1 MQGLFNRSTA
11 THFHPSLSLR
21 VDALTGNGW
30 LYPPSHIPLVYN
42 RRMMHILPIPPSGPV
57 RATFLARPN
66 RFIVRAETPV
76 LGVFDAYMPNPG
88 RLRELLLP
96 GATLLL
102 SPTAGKQPF
111 VVAGVE
117 RDGEPVMLHTHWNNL
132 VARRLLE
139 ARLVPG
145 LEDAEVVRAE
155 FPVGHSRFDF
165 LLRDPRGELLLEVKS
180 CTLFGNGVAM
190 FPDAITERGRRH
202 LEELAALSREGRRCA
217 VLFVVHTPRVS
228 CFQPDYHTDLDF
240 AQTLFAV
247 RRDVQIVAASVRW
260 NADLTLDETV
270 RALPIPW
277 PRIARESQ
285 DRGAYLLLLR
295 LPEPRRIDV
304 GGLGTIDFAAGHYIY
319 VGSAMRGLT
328 ARMARHVRLRKQYH
342 WHVDYLRAR
351 ADRAEV
357 LAVRSSKREECS
369 LAKAVGTLFQAG
381 PAGLG
386 SSDCDCPTHLF
397 YCGAAHPLD
406 QRDFHGLLERFRMRP

>member
-1 MQGLFNRSTA
+1 M
-11 THFHPSLSLR
+11 
-21 VDALTGNGW
+21 
-30 LYPPSHIPLVYN
+30 PP
-42 RRMMHILPIPPSGPV
+42 ILPIPDANPV

-66 RFIVRAETPV
+66 RFIVRAETPA
-76 LGVFDAYMPNPG
+76 LGAFDAYMPNPG

-132 VARRLLE
+132 VARRLIE

-145 LEDAEVVRAE
+145 LQESEVVRAE
-155 FPVGHSRFDF
+155 VPVGRSRFDF

-190 FPDAITERGRRH
+190 FPDAVTERGRRH

-228 CFQPDYHTDLDF
+228 CFMPDYHTDLDF
-240 AQTLFAV
+240 ARTLVKV
-247 RRDVQIVAASVRW
+247 RRDVRIIAASVKW
-260 NADLTLDETV
+260 NADLTLDDTV

-277 PRIARESQ
+277 PRITREAQ

-295 LPEPRRIDV
+295 LPAPCRIDV
-304 GGLGTIDFAAGHYIY
+304 GGLGAVDFAAGHYVY
-319 VGSAMRGLT
+319 VGSAMRGLG
-328 ARMARHVRLRKQYH
+328 ARMARHVRLRKQCH

-351 ADRAEV
+351 ADRAET
-357 LAVRSSKREECS
+357 LAVRSSSREECA
-369 LAKAVGTLFQAG
+369 LAQAVGALFQPG
-381 PAGLG
+381 PTGFG
-386 SSDCDCPTHLF
+386 CSDCACPTHLF
-397 YCGAAHPLD
+397 HSGQAHPLD
-406 QRDFHGLLERFRMRP
+406 LRPFHDLLERFRMRP

>member
-1 MQGLFNRSTA
+1 
-11 THFHPSLSLR
+11 
-21 VDALTGNGW
+21 
-30 LYPPSHIPLVYN
+30 
-42 RRMMHILPIPPSGPV
+42 MMHILPIPHSGPV

-66 RFIVRAETPV
+66 RFIVRAETPE

-139 ARLVPG
+139 ARLIPG
-145 LEDAEVVRAE
+145 LKDAEVVRAE
-155 FPVGHSRFDF
+155 VPVGRSRFDF

-180 CTLFGNGVAM
+180 CTLFGNDVAM

-217 VLFVVHTPRVS
+217 VLFVVHTPHVS
-228 CFQPDYHTDLDF
+228 CFQPDYHTDLGF
-240 AQTLFAV
+240 AQTLAAV
-247 RRDVQIVAASVRW
+247 RREVQIIAASVRW

-270 RALPIPW
+270 HELPIPW
-277 PRIARESQ
+277 PRIKREAQ
-285 DRGAYLLLLR
+285 DRGAYMLLLH
-295 LPEPRRIDV
+295 LPEPCQINV
-304 GGLGTIDFAAGHYIY
+304 GGLGAVDFPAGRYIY
-319 VGSAMRGLT
+319 VGSAMCGLA

-342 WHVDYLRAR
+342 WHIDYLRAR
-351 ADRAEV
+351 AERAET
-357 LAVRSSKREECS
+357 LAVRSSKREECA
-369 LAKAVGTLFQAG
+369 LAKAVGALFKPG
-381 PAGLG
+381 PAGFG

-397 YCGAAHPLD
+397 YSGTTHPLD
-406 QRDFHGLLERFRMRP
+406 LRAFHELLERFRMRP